1 MAKMNHGK
9 STIAT
14 FIKAILYGI
23 NKNKNG
29 NEYSEFERYKP
40 WDDGVFSGSMEYT
53 IENDRFLVTRE
64 FKNNNTKIFKE
75 DGEDISSKFDKDRTR
90 GIDIGFEQLG
100 VDEDTFENSVYIG
113 QDAIG
118 VNETSQSSIL
128 QKLSNIIQSGDED
141 ISYEKVSNK
150 LNRKLSEEVGTDRAT
165 TKPKYILRKKIE
177 ELKSKEESL
186 QKNKARH
193 ESIIVEIAELRK
205 EEEKAKK
212 EHDVIKGVLK
222 IKSKYDDEVIAQ
234 KNKFDAVQNEKE
246 RNRKETDKRT
256 KQTRIL
262 DTCII
267 VLAIIVLIAF
277 LLINKY
283 YIYSLIAL
291 IVGGIAIVLNSKLMY
306 KETVDISSENFDLI
320 QEDIRKKENKELSK
334 LEKNSYTKKITDK
347 RVSELKELLDDA
359 EERIKNIDLNIH
371 KLEIENKMLVGDL
384 NELSSI
390 HEELYEKE
398 VEYEKVREEEEIINM
413 ALNALDKSYE
423 ELRER
428 IIPELEK
435 DVGYEISKTT
445 NKEYNRIAFNSKD
458 GLITY
463 NKYGEPIK
471 INLLSKGTIDEI
483 YLGFRLAISDRYNN
497 APMIFDEAF
506 VYFDDER
513 LKNVL
518 KILDEVCGNRQ
529 VIILSCTNREI
540 KLLDELK
547 VNYNRIIV

>member
-277 LLINKY
+277 LLLNKY

-529 VIILSCTNREI
+529 IIILSCTNREI